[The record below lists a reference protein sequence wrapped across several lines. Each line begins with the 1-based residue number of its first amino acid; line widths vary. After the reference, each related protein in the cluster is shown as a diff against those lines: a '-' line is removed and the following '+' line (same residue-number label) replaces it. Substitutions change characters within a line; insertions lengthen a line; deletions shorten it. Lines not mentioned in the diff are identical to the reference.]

1 MKSGN
6 KTKRILLDTACE
18 LFAEKGFYKTT
29 MRNITDTAKTNI
41 AAVNYH
47 FGDKKKLY
55 FESFKHAAAIER
67 ELIYEEVTTIDNP
80 KSMLEKFIYLRLEG
94 VTSKTPC
101 GWLIKMFHQEITN
114 PTLLHEKIIKEV
126 MFKQR
131 EELENIIK
139 NFFKMNLTDGQ
150 LDVVFGCLITPMI
163 HQMKH
168 KQKLAKR
175 NKIFPMRKFELND
188 VQRIDMLVC
197 FTMSGLE
204 GLKKEFKNE
213 K

>member
-1 MKSGN
+1 MKSGD

-18 LFAEKGFYKTT
+18 LFAEKGFHKTT
-29 MRNITDTAKTNI
+29 MRDITDTAKTNI

-55 FESFKHAAAIER
+55 FESFKHAANIER
-67 ELIYEEVTTIDNP
+67 KLIYEELKTIDGP
-80 KSMLEKFIYLRLEG
+80 KLMLEKFLYLRLEG
-94 VTSKTPC
+94 VTSATPC

-114 PTLLHEKIIKEV
+114 PTILHEKIIKEV

-131 EELENIIK
+131 EKLENIIK
-139 NFFKMNLTDGQ
+139 SFFEMNLNDGQ
-150 LDVVFGCLITPMI
+150 LDVVFGCFITPMI

-168 KQKLAKR
+168 KQQLAKC
-175 NKIFPMRKFELND
+175 NKIFPMRNKLND
-188 VQRIDMLVC
+188 VNRTKMLVC